1 MLGGFIRLEVLTS
14 LLVFNVCVTVHH
26 IRKWWD
32 VPTWCNNCDL
42 LS

>member
-1 MLGGFIRLEVLTS
+1 VRRVKRRE
-14 LLVFNVCVTVHH
+14 
-26 IRKWWD
+26 